1 MITIRLALNHDVQE
15 LSRLSGQL
23 GYPCPAEE
31 TLQFLKELDQD
42 TDHAVFVAEI
52 DGKGLAGYIHVFKTR
67 RLFLDPFAELG
78 GLVVSEEFRG
88 SGIGKSLLATA
99 ETWTVE
105 QGCWEIRVRSNVIR
119 DNVGLF
125 YLNQGYQIN
134 KQQTVFL
141 KTLNS

>member
-1 MITIRLALNHDVQE
+1 MITIRLALDHDVQE

-23 GYPCPAEE
+23 GYSCPAEK

-52 DGKGLAGYIHVFKTR
+52 DGKGLAGYLHVFKTR

-78 GLVVSEEFRG
+78 GLVVGDESRG
-88 SGIGKSLLATA
+88 SGVGKSLLAAA
-99 ETWTVE
+99 ESWTTE
-105 QGCWEIRVRSNVIR
+105 QACREIRVRSNVIR
-119 DNVGLF
+119 DNAGSF

-134 KQQTVFL
+134 KQQMVFL

>member
-1 MITIRLALNHDVQE
+1 MITIRLALDNDVQD

-31 TLQFLKELDQD
+31 TLRFLKELDQD
-42 TDHAVFVAEI
+42 TDNAVFVAEI
-52 DGKGLAGYIHVFKTR
+52 DGKGLAGYLHVFKTR

-78 GLVVSEEFRG
+78 GLVVGDESRG
-88 SGIGKSLLATA
+88 SGVGKSLLAAAESWTA
-99 ETWTVE
+99 E
-105 QGCWEIRVRSNVIR
+105 QGCREIRVRSNVIR
-119 DNVGLF
+119 DNAGLF

-141 KTLNS
+141 KTLNP